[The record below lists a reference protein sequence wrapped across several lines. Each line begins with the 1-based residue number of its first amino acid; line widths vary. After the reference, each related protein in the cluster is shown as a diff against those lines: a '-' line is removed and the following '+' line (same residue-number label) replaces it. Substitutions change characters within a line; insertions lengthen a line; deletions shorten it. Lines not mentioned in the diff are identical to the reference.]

1 MMYYS
6 MAGLLEEYVYAR
18 LSFGRGSEMRSR
30 LAAPARATGTV
41 KWFHE
46 GKSFGFIS
54 RDDGQPDCLVH
65 RFDLRGE
72 SLTTLATGDRVAFD
86 VVEGV
91 RGPTAENVARLA
103 PTIH

>member
-1 MMYYS
+1 
-6 MAGLLEEYVYAR
+6 
-18 LSFGRGSEMRSR
+18 MRSS
-30 LAAPARATGTV
+30 LTAPARTSGTV

-46 GKSFGFIS
+46 GKSFGFIG

-65 RFDLRGE
+65 GFDLRGDDL
-72 SLTTLATGDRVAFD
+72 STLAAGDRVAFE

-103 PTIH
+103 PPVP